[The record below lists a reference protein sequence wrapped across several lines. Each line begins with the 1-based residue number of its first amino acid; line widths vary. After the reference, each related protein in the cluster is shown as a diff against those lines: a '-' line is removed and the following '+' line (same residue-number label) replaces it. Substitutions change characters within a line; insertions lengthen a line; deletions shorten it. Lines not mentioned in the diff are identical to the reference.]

1 MSHLPVVLP
10 RQQAALDTPPEN
22 PQGFEEFIGLALE
35 QLCDTT
41 FTPHLGD
48 HVPA

>member
-10 RQQAALDTPPEN
+10 RQQAASDTPEN

-35 QLCDTT
+35 QLCDATLT
-41 FTPHLGD
+41 HHLGD